1 MPRFTVLVAL
11 AAIAA
16 TPVLAGVQ
24 TTPPVGGQS
33 APKSAAPD
41 PYAPTDP
48 VEREAWLRARGET
61 YHRAPDSSQT
71 PEELERTAAL
81 NAEIAARNDQAEA
94 DDRAA
99 AAEYQAAQA
108 KHHAAASAA
117 ATAQAQY
124 EADLRAS
131 QNAQAQYER
140 DQAAWRRR
148 VEACN
153 AGDRA
158 ACAPY

>member
-24 TTPPVGGQS
+24 TTPPVGSQS

-81 NAEIAARNDQAEA
+81 NAEIAARSF
-94 DDRAA
+94 
-99 AAEYQAAQA
+99 
-108 KHHAAASAA
+108 ASAA

-148 VEACN
+148 VDACN

>member
-1 MPRFTVLVAL
+1 MPRLTVLVAL

-16 TPVLAGVQ
+16 TPVLAGQQ
-24 TTPPVGGQS
+24 TTPPAGGQS

-48 VEREAWLRARGET
+48 AEREAWLRARGET
-61 YHRAPDSSQT
+61 YHRAPDATQT
-71 PEELERTAAL
+71 PEELARTAAL

-94 DDRAA
+94 RDRAA
-99 AAEYQAAQA
+99 AEEYRAAQA
-108 KHHAAASAA
+108 RHQLAASAA

-124 EADLRAS
+124 EADLRAA

-140 DQAAWRRR
+140 DQAEWRRR

-153 AGDRA
+153 AGVRA
-158 ACAPY
+158 ACGPY